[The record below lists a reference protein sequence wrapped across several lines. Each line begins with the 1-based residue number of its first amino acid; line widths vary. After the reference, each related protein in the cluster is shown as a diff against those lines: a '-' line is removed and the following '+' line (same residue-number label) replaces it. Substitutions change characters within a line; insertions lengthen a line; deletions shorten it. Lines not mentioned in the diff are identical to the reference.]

1 MKILHTA
8 DWHVGQ
14 GIRGR
19 SRATEHQD
27 VLAEIVDIT
36 REHEVDLVLVIGDQF
51 HTGAPS
57 PESETIVYRALMGL
71 AQTEAH
77 VHVLA
82 GNHDNPH
89 RLRAIAPLLELTNV
103 TAGWLPAGP
112 DQGGVI
118 EIDSKSGETAVLAS
132 IPFLSKRTIVRADDI
147 MHLDPSEHEGKYRE
161 RYRQIVE
168 ALTGGFSAN
177 TINLIAAHVTVQ
189 GGSLAGGERTSQSIF
204 DYIVPSSVFPE
215 TAHYVA
221 VGHLHG
227 TQRIDGGAP
236 IWYPGSPLQ
245 MDFGDASKKKGILLI
260 EAEPGVPAKVETIH
274 LTSGRRL
281 RTVRGSLAQLE
292 SQAQDFGDDYL
303 RVELDEKQR
312 AGLADEIR
320 ELLPNVVDVTLAEE
334 HGASTEEE
342 AGSGGD
348 FRGSPEMLFSEFLSE
363 KGIEDTG
370 VVALFEEVLEEWHAP
385 NPT

>member
-19 SRATEHQD
+19 SRAGEHQD
-27 VLAEIVDIT
+27 VLAEIVDIA
-36 REHEVDLVLVIGDQF
+36 REHEVDLVLVTGDQF

-57 PESETIVYRALMGL
+57 PESETIIYRALMGL
-71 AQTEAH
+71 AQTGAH

-89 RLRAIAPLLELTNV
+89 RLQAIAPLLELTNV
-103 TAGWLPAGP
+103 TAGWLPARP

-118 EIDSKSGETAVLAS
+118 DIDRGGETAVLAS

-168 ALTGGFSAN
+168 ALTGGFKAD
-177 TINLIAAHVTVQ
+177 TINLIAAHVTVR
-189 GGSLAGGERTSQSIF
+189 GGTLAGGERTSQSIF

-221 VGHLHG
+221 AGHLHG

-260 EAEPGVPAKVETIH
+260 EAEPGIPAKVKTIH

-292 SQAQDFGDDYL
+292 SQVENFGDAYL

-312 AGLADEIR
+312 AGLADEVR
-320 ELLPNVVDVTLAEE
+320 ELLSNVVDVTLAEE
-334 HGASTEEE
+334 DGASTEEE
-342 AGSGGD
+342 SDSAGD
-348 FRGSPEMLFSEFLSE
+348 FRGSPEALFSEFLSE
-363 KGIEDTG
+363 KDIEDPG
-370 VVALFEEVLEEWHAP
+370 VVALFEELLEEWHAP
-385 NPT
+385 NPA